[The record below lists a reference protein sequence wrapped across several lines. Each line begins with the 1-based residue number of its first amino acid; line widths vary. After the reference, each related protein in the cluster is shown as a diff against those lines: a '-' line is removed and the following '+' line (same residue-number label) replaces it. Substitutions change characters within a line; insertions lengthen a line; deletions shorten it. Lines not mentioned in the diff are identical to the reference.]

1 MGKGDGAGR
10 VSQKPVPV
18 AAVRL
23 DVVADA
29 RCRHLTTRQAH
40 LAYDAGAPAKY
51 ETAIKALDLE
61 VPPSLLARAQS

>member
-1 MGKGDGAGR
+1 MGRGDGAGR

-29 RCRHLTTRQAH
+29 RRRHLTARQAH
-40 LAYDAGAPAKY
+40 LA
-51 ETAIKALDLE
+51 
-61 VPPSLLARAQS
+61 